1 MLARPG
7 MPLDSAQIHAMLPH
21 RFPFLFIDRVV
32 EWEVAGWIH
41 AQKLVSHSD
50 PILQGHF
57 PGNPIVPGV
66 VQVEAMAQ
74 AAVILAQLSGAFD
87 PATQLC
93 LFMGIQEAKFRSL
106 AVPGDVL
113 DIRVRAER
121 LGKIGKFSGEITAA
135 GVVRSSGKFTAI
147 ITSQSSA
154 PQSSAPPQAP
164 GSEGGKG

>member
-1 MLARPG
+1 

-21 RFPFLFIDRVV
+21 RYPFLFIDRVV
-32 EWEVAGWIH
+32 EWEAEKWIH
-41 AQKLVSHSD
+41 AQKLISHSD

-57 PGNPIVPGV
+57 PGNPIMPGV

-74 AAVILAQLSGAFD
+74 AAVVLARLSGAFD

-93 LFMGIQEAKFRSL
+93 LFMAIQEAKFRSP

-113 DIRVRAER
+113 DIHVTAER
-121 LGKIGKFSGEITAA
+121 LGKIGKFTAEVKAA

-147 ITSQSSA
+147 ITALPSTDTSKAAST
-154 PQSSAPPQAP
+154 
-164 GSEGGKG
+164 GVGGEGA

>member
-1 MLARPG
+1 MA
-7 MPLDSAQIHAMLPH
+7 LDSAQIHAMLPH

-32 EWEVAGWIH
+32 EWEVEAWIH

-106 AVPGDVL
+106 GVPGDVL
-113 DIRVRAER
+113 DIRVKAER
-121 LGKIGKFSGEITAA
+121 LGKIGKFSGEVTCA
-135 GVVRSSGKFTAI
+135 GVVRSSAKFTAI
-147 ITSQSSA
+147 ITPLPSA
-154 PQSSAPPQAP
+154 SPAAPATA
-164 GSEGGKG
+164 EGEG